1 MSSLGVSILN
11 VVIHECRYKVLAIFI
26 DANMRIKGVQIG
38 GHEMKIINF
47 PDDTTIF
54 LLTDINWNTR
64 IQSILKP
71 KASSSKTNFSKFQAL
86 SADI

>member
-1 MSSLGVSILN
+1 
-11 VVIHECRYKVLAIFI
+11 
-26 DANMRIKGVQIG
+26 
-38 GHEMKIINF
+38 MKIINF
-47 PDDTTIF
+47 PGDTTIF